1 MCGAWQ
7 AGRPWEDQAGTQE
20 SGQRPSGQGVG
31 MAPAG
36 PVNLQQAVDPSV
48 RVLPR
53 GEVPGRGGLEAE
65 ARGGQATRQNP
76 LQLPKLPS

>member
-1 MCGAWQ
+1 
-7 AGRPWEDQAGTQE
+7 
-20 SGQRPSGQGVG
+20 